1 MRASARLLFAIAFI
15 GGMDNAALAGSRAS
29 LADLLGRGYE
39 VKATSTLS
47 LTDSKALNEANIT
60 PTVLVTLQKG
70 PSIAV
75 CTFGAPFWEL
85 IGTAKNDP
93 LHTSE
98 GLVRQNR
105 DRCITVFVWR
115 DKSEFQV
122 RIRP

>member
-15 GGMDNAALAGSRAS
+15 GGMDNAALAGSTAS
-29 LADLLGRGYE
+29 LADLLGQGYE

-85 IGTAKNDP
+85 IGTAKDDP

-98 GLVRQNR
+98 
-105 DRCITVFVWR
+105 RCDVT
-115 DKSEFQV
+115 
-122 RIRP
+122 

>member
-29 LADLLGRGYE
+29 LADLLGQGYE

-47 LTDSKALNEANIT
+47 LTDSKALNEKNIT

-70 PSIAV
+70 PSVAV

-85 IGTAKNDP
+85 IGTAKDDP
-93 LHTSE
+93 LHSPE
-98 GLVRQNR
+98 
-105 DRCITVFVWR
+105 RCDVA
-115 DKSEFQV
+115 
-122 RIRP
+122 

>member
-15 GGMDNAALAGSRAS
+15 GGMDNAALAGSGPRS
-29 LADLLGRGYE
+29 RTSLLGQRLAE

-47 LTDSKALNEANIT
+47 LADSKALNEKNIT

-93 LHTSE
+93 LHTPE
-98 GLVRQNR
+98 
-105 DRCITVFVWR
+105 RCDVT
-115 DKSEFQV
+115 
-122 RIRP
+122 